1 MRDYI
6 LERLVRLEG
15 IEPDKQEHVIFM
27 FISTKCIYNSHC
39 SRTPAPTSVQVDL
52 GSGCGKV
59 VVAAAL
65 LCAPRFFSRI
75 VGIELLPQLHEQ
87 AIAAAR
93 SHNQL
98 RSSAFD
104 SSKFAAFTTA
114 ATTVITG
121 VNDCNRS
128 RSTCPVLEFLCG
140 DFLDHG
146 GVGPNEW
153 QWWEGGDIDLVF
165 AHSTCFTSE
174 LMQGIAKRCLCLRP
188 GSLVVTTSAPL
199 HVFMPDH
206 VTSAFKLLHQE
217 EFWMPWGTAT
227 VFVQQRISL
236 VDHWLPSAGAA
247 QDEL

>member
-1 MRDYI
+1 MHTYI
-6 LERLVRLEG
+6 YGDEAL
-15 IEPDKQEHVIFM
+15 
-27 FISTKCIYNSHC
+27 IYLHAFTRSFC
-39 SRTPAPTSVQVDL
+39 SNVTLFHLRPVPTCLQVDL

-65 LCAPRFFSRI
+65 LCAPRLFSRI
-75 VGIELLPQLHEQ
+75 IGIELLPQLHEQ

-98 RSSAFD
+98 RSSEFD

-114 ATTVITG
+114 AAGTTATVTTTVITEA
-121 VNDCNRS
+121 NDCNIS
-128 RSTCPVLEFLCG
+128 RSTDPVVEFMCG

-146 GVGPNEW
+146 GVGPDEW

-165 AHSTCFTSE
+165 AHSTCFAE
-174 LMQGIAKRCLCLRP
+174 DLMTGIALRCLCLRP

-199 HVFMPDH
+199 HVFMPEH
-206 VTSAFKLLHQE
+206 ITSAFELLHQE

-227 VFVQQRISL
+227 VFVQRRKSSPDQWMTS
-236 VDHWLPSAGAA
+236 DDATH
-247 QDEL
+247 DEL